1 MQVSHLRTSG
11 RRNWPKLDAALG
23 LEPVDAALHLLD
35 VDELRPSAIFFGMCE
50 ENMWRILAEPWVMAG
65 SDASIRALTGP
76 LAVDFPHP
84 RAFGTFPLLLRAA
97 LDSRTVPL
105 PEMIRKMTSLPAD
118 QFQLMDRGL
127 LMPSAFTAARAGRF
141 LG

>member
-1 MQVSHLRTSG
+1 MV
-11 RRNWPKLDAALG
+11 
-23 LEPVDAALHLLD
+23 
-35 VDELRPSAIFFGMCE
+35 
-50 ENMWRILAEPWVMAG
+50 G

-84 RAFGTFPLLLRAA
+84 RAIGTFPLLLRAA
-97 LDSRTVPL
+97 LDGRTVPL